1 MNTFNLKL
9 RATKARFKKDERR
22 EAFTLIE
29 LLVTISILLVLAG
42 LLLPAL
48 TRTTA
53 KAKSAVCKNNLRQL
67 QLGWRAYAEANDD
80 KLVPNLT
87 KTTVQYDIEHR
98 ESLYGSWVLG
108 NAQTDTTTENIHKG
122 LLFAHTPSTLVYRC
136 PSDRSTVT
144 GHKRIRRTRS
154 YSMNFFLNAG
164 QDCVP
169 LPSANDDGR
178 LYMRSLD
185 ERRQIE
191 PKARYSQL
199 SNPASVFVFLDV
211 HERSIDSGGFNLY
224 PALEEWQ
231 HLPASGHS
239 QGCNLS
245 FADGHVEHY
254 RWHYPKVFRS
264 SPQPIANDLEL
275 LDFKRLAAGLPS
287 QP

>member
-185 ERRQIE
+185 ERRQI
-191 PKARYSQL
+191 
-199 SNPASVFVFLDV
+199 
-211 HERSIDSGGFNLY
+211 
-224 PALEEWQ
+224 
-231 HLPASGHS
+231 
-239 QGCNLS
+239 
-245 FADGHVEHY
+245 
-254 RWHYPKVFRS
+254 
-264 SPQPIANDLEL
+264 
-275 LDFKRLAAGLPS
+275 
-287 QP
+287 